1 MLGYLPQTNN
11 IYQSSPAY
19 HTHTTPTPWP
29 AHTLAQIS
37 FSRNCTY
44 KETTLPSHTHV
55 ATVTRSR
62 PIPKRTPLIQRFTP
76 QPEQHPKYN
85 PPRRHPKQA
94 VHKRKNKLFL
104 SCEVARHHVQ
114 HASRG
119 MNRNLSIS
127 DPGFDM
133 ADRPAG
139 VFHPAAQA
147 LGKPATAAAVLRRWC
162 KNRRRRHHFDC
173 INTPAGVIAHLLL
186 DTTRPSGD

>member
-19 HTHTTPTPWP
+19 HTHNTPTPWP

-62 PIPKRTPLIQRFTP
+62 PIPKQTPLIQRCRP

-127 DPGFDM
+127 
-133 ADRPAG
+133 RPWVRYGRQAG
-139 VFHPAAQA
+139 RCVPPCRAGS
-147 LGKPATAAAVLRRWC
+147 GKTCYCCCCAETLVQE
-162 KNRRRRHHFDC
+162 
-173 INTPAGVIAHLLL
+173 
-186 DTTRPSGD
+186 